1 MSAPDFM
8 TRKADPFCRVAP
20 PPPNYLYAP
29 LSLVRANYS
38 KSLYYVLLVSP
49 LRLILKFAKAGCAN
63 CRIQTTKRLPKRV
76 SWSPFSRRA
85 TTLIESS
92 QITNY
97 LPPDRY
103 VISVAGLIW
112 AIDLLFKP
120 KPGMIRVLG
129 GGRGQAPP
137 PLSRQF
143 RETGSKLRPKLSA

>member
-1 MSAPDFM
+1 MSVPDFM

-20 PPPNYLYAP
+20 HPPNYLYAP
-29 LSLVRANYS
+29 LSLVRAIYS
-38 KSLYYVLLVSP
+38 KSLYYMLLGSP
-49 LRLILKFAKAGCAN
+49 LRLILKSAKAGCAN
-63 CRIQTTKRLPKRV
+63 CHIQTTKRLPKRV
-76 SWSPFSRRA
+76 SCSPFSRRA

-120 KPGMIRVLG
+120 KPGMIIVLG
-129 GGRGQAPP
+129 GAGPSSP

>member
-1 MSAPDFM
+1 VQIATF
-8 TRKADPFCRVAP
+8 KQQNVFQKGLVAP
-20 PPPNYLYAP
+20 
-29 LSLVRANYS
+29 
-38 KSLYYVLLVSP
+38 
-49 LRLILKFAKAGCAN
+49 
-63 CRIQTTKRLPKRV
+63 
-76 SWSPFSRRA
+76 PFSRRA

-120 KPGMIRVLG
+120 EPGMIMVLG
-129 GGRGQAPP
+129 GGQAPP
-137 PLSRQF
+137 LLSRQF